1 MIRLRRNRWRIFR
14 TLLLVAGGIVA
25 ILIAGAL
32 IWNIFSR
39 DTNPVPLAM
48 RSQLTFSPFVIPKDN
63 ETFSTSD
70 YRLTKAEDDT
80 LILSFTIT
88 SADSSVEVSQYTQP
102 LQFIDI
108 PEYKD
113 RFLTSVLQQSG
124 TVPTAN
130 GTVYIGQLNKQDNQ
144 PLGVM
149 LDKGLIVFLRPTET
163 LEETEWRRLG
173 ETLSIQ
179 KME

>member
-14 TLLLVAGGIVA
+14 TVLLVVGGIAALV
-25 ILIAGAL
+25 IAATVV
-32 IWNIFSR
+32 WSIFAR

-63 ETFSTSD
+63 ETYTTSD

-80 LILSFTIT
+80 LILSYTIT
-88 SADSSVEVSQYTQP
+88 GAGSSVEVSQYTQP

-124 TVPTAN
+124 TIPTAN
-130 GTVYIGQLNKQDNQ
+130 GTVYVGQLTKQDNQ

-149 LDKGLIVFLRPTET
+149 LDKGLIVFLRPTEA